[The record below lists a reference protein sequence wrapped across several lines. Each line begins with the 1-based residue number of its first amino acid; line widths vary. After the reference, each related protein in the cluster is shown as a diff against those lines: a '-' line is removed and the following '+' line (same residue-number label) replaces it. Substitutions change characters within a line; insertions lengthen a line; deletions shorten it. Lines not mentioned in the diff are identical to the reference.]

1 MVNLYSVIN
10 IKLLDFELKSNM
22 IQSYE
27 EYSDGTVKGTQD

>member
-10 IKLLDFELKSNM
+10 QKLPDFELKSNM

-27 EYSDGTVKGTQD
+27 AYSNGTVKGTQD